1 MKGVLL
7 TLGFVAAT
15 EARVTWFECAIGT
28 NHKEV
33 MKGWAL
39 GIEKSESTASE
50 CVSAADDYGVVWDEV
65 IDSFSNLS
73 SKSIAGP
80 FQAVND
86 LLIEYTDVATAC
98 KHQII
103 FMQLKPRISS
113 WRGIFELG
121 MNLFQGGL
129 AWTPLYSEGLGLLFD
144 SDSCEDLGTAFG
156 KSVRYGL
163 IYEAPDAVF
172 YNDVITNA
180 ATYINN

>member
-1 MKGVLL
+1 M
-7 TLGFVAAT
+7 
-15 EARVTWFECAIGT
+15 
-28 NHKEV
+28 
-33 MKGWAL
+33 
-39 GIEKSESTASE
+39 
-50 CVSAADDYGVVWDEV
+50 VS
-65 IDSFSNLS
+65 
-73 SKSIAGP
+73 SIAALP
-80 FQAVND
+80 SLI
-86 LLIEYTDVATAC
+86 LLGRTL
-98 KHQII
+98 KPRLII